1 MAHLISTML
10 ENIEYNENI
19 ILDIALKI
27 MNIYQIYFKILIITK
42 TNICEKALKVNKPI
56 STPNRKHC
64 HSETSDTLLFH
75 ELDNSKLHKT

>member
-1 MAHLISTML
+1 MDFENDEHISNLFLNTKH
-10 ENIEYNENI
+10 Y
-19 ILDIALKI
+19 
-27 MNIYQIYFKILIITK
+27 K